1 MRGTSDLIRL
11 SQSHLNLLST
21 CPPRF
26 QQVFL
31 DSLGSLPDPKQ
42 EESMKWGNRFH
53 LLMQQKQL
61 ALPIAS
67 LLKSDTELDR
77 SLNAL
82 IDAVPDI
89 LSSEA
94 DLWREAEH
102 CRTLRTGK
110 FLLTVIYDLLIA
122 EQHQATIFD
131 WKTYRQPPR
140 RDKLAHDWQNRLYL
154 YVLAETSD
162 YVPEQIKMI
171 YWFVKSGKPQSMIF
185 NYSQLEHQQT
195 EQDLAALLTNLETW
209 WQNYQ
214 DSQVNFPHRT
224 NCQQNCPYRHLITEE
239 SKDPHQEWITSIDE
253 IEEISI

>member
-1 MRGTSDLIRL
+1 MRKKLDLIRL
-11 SQSHLNLLST
+11 SQSHLNLLSI

-31 DSLGSLPDPKQ
+31 DSLGSLPDPQQ
-42 EESMKWGNRFH
+42 EDSLRWGNRFH

-61 ALPIAS
+61 GLPITS
-67 LLKSDTELDR
+67 LLESDSELDR
-77 SLNAL
+77 SITAL
-82 IDAVPDI
+82 IDAAPHI
-89 LSSEA
+89 LSPKE

-102 CRTLRTGK
+102 CRTLRSGK
-110 FLLTVIYDLLIA
+110 FLLTVIYDLLVA
-122 EQHQATIFD
+122 EKERATIFD

-162 YVPEQIKMI
+162 YAPEQIKMI

-185 NYSQLEHQQT
+185 NYSQPQHQQT
-195 EQDLAALLTNLETW
+195 EQDLADLLINLETW

-214 DSQVNFPHRT
+214 DYEVDFPHRT
-224 NCQQNCPYRHLITEE
+224 NCQDNCPYSHLLAEE
-239 SKDPHQEWITSIDE
+239 SKDRHQEWIRSINE